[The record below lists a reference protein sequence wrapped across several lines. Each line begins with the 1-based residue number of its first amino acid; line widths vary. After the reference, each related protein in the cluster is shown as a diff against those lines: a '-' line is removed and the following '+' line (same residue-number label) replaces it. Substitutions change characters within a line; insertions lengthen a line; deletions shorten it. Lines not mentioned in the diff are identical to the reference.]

1 MQTQQGTFVSIDTA
15 LFAKNKFAEEVDAVF
30 FDANNDGF
38 EDLYVTNGGN
48 EMNDGS
54 IPLKDK
60 LYMNDGR
67 GHFTD
72 ATLNLP
78 VIPKNKSCVIAADID
93 HDGTLD
99 RDEIKTV
106 CKEEFDVMDKD
117 HDGTV
122 SKEELNACKGKKGKS
137 GHKKT
142 AKPA

>member
-1 MQTQQGTFVSIDTA
+1 MTKKSFWLVSLALIFGFNAPTFAAHDGMGEHCKMHTKKS
-15 LFAKNKFAEEVDAVF
+15 
-30 FDANNDGF
+30 FD
-38 EDLYVTNGGN
+38 E
-48 EMNDGS
+48 
-54 IPLKDK
+54 
-60 LYMNDGR
+60 
-67 GHFTD
+67 
-72 ATLNLP
+72 
-78 VIPKNKSCVIAADID
+78 ADID

>member
-1 MQTQQGTFVSIDTA
+1 MHLSLQRMMVWVSIVRCIQ
-15 LFAKNKFAEEVDAVF
+15 KKS
-30 FDANNDGF
+30 FD
-38 EDLYVTNGGN
+38 E
-48 EMNDGS
+48 
-54 IPLKDK
+54 
-60 LYMNDGR
+60 
-67 GHFTD
+67 
-72 ATLNLP
+72 
-78 VIPKNKSCVIAADID
+78 ADID